1 MTPEDRQASTLADW
15 LEAGPGA
22 PPPEE
27 LDPEVI
33 EATYAL
39 RPSMAPPARVSLDDI
54 LAGVTT
60 GPFARHAAPLP
71 DAAPEA
77 LPAPANAPDF
87 GGKVAPAPPLHRRQ
101 SLWGALGALAAAA
114 LVLVTVMPLQDEVTA
129 PPEAVAPASKDAPEP
144 MMDAL
149 PTPPLGVAPLG
160 DVSEPEDA
168 EQRAQSAGP
177 MPLTEVTPAPPPP
190 PAAAPP
196 AQPKAAPQSAARR
209 YEDTLS
215 LDGSYGKKQE
225 LERQEW
231 SAAEADDLDDY
242 SQNGVVG
249 GAVSGDYATPSVSE
263 SLDATTTDA
272 VVAAKESARRD
283 RAPLGSRGAA
293 SNSAAVPAEESR
305 TKAAAGY
312 DEVAQ
317 APAAAPAKS
326 TTASSSSSL
335 ATQRAAAYPSDYRA
349 SWYTGLSDAALVA
362 QLRDAE
368 AAAKA
373 AAAQGDYNA
382 ASAAVAPFA
391 TNADARV
398 AQDFAGRAAEY
409 TLRAG
414 SASKA
419 LSLTRAARSRSN
431 SNTPYLARL
440 WAIEGAAQEALGDN
454 EAAQRAYAEA
464 ARLNQ
469 SR

>member
-1 MTPEDRQASTLADW
+1 MTPEERQASTLADW

-60 GPFARHAAPLP
+60 GPFAPHAAPLP

-129 PPEAVAPASKDAPEP
+129 PPDAVAPAIKDAPQTIEF
-144 MMDAL
+144 A
-149 PTPPLGVAPLG
+149 PPRPSLSVAPLG
-160 DVSEPEDA
+160 DVSEPDAA

-177 MPLTEVTPAPPPP
+177 MPLTEVTSPPPP
-190 PAAAPP
+190 PAARP
-196 AQPKAAPQSAARR
+196 AEPTAAPQAAAAPR

-231 SAAEADDLDDY
+231 SAAEADEAGGI

-249 GAVSGDYATPSVSE
+249 GAVSGDYASPGASE
-263 SLDATTTDA
+263 TLDATINEA
-272 VVAAKESARRD
+272 VVASKESARRD
-283 RAPLGSRGAA
+283 RVPLGGRASA
-293 SNSAAVPAEESR
+293 SNSAAVPAEEPR
-305 TKAAAGY
+305 AKAAAGY
-312 DEVAQ
+312 DVATEL
-317 APAAAPAKS
+317 PAAAPAKP
-326 TTASSSSSL
+326 TTISSSTSL
-335 ATQRAAAYPSDYRA
+335 ATQRAAAAPADYRS

-391 TNADARV
+391 NNADARV

-409 TLRAG
+409 ALRAG

-419 LSLTRAARSRSN
+419 LSLTRAARGRSN

-440 WAIEGAAQEALGDN
+440 WAIEGAAHEALGDN